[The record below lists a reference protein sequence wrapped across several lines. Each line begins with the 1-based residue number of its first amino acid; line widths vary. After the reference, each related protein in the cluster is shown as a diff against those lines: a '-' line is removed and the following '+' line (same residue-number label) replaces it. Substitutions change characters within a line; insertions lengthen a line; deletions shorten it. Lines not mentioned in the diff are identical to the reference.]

1 MKWYNY
7 LNPKIDNPN
16 TTNKGLLECETLETN
31 NLVVCQKLKFLYFG
45 KFGNYLDFV
54 KHMLKETTLD
64 KRCFYEII
72 FGNKAQKIYFDIE
85 FHIDDSLVSPTTS
98 YEDGQLIL
106 PTVQADESIKYLV
119 NLIKQEIPPLSTN
132 KGHILVFTSHKENKR
147 SYHIVVE
154 KYGFPDHKSNKMF
167 HDKIVSLM
175 PDSWKHIIDHSMYK
189 SSQQFRI
196 VGSCKFESDR
206 YKTLSEELTVNYTGS
221 NGWIPQIDYETSEEK
236 MMLLVEAS
244 LVSNTTSCM
253 ILPKIIDP
261 EEEIKNEERKA
272 RILENGLVFN
282 PLTPDEIKEVMN
294 LCYQKAG
301 LTYGDPSFP
310 YIYKEI
316 IEDNGESSILL
327 LKRRMPSKCRACN
340 RIHEHENPYLIVV
353 GQDRDIYLDCR
364 RNDFGKKT
372 YVGRLGLRPGTERVE
387 PSGNDTISKRFKME
401 NFLESH
407 IIEENF
413 SIETEEQKTD
423 VLINPVVDVS
433 ELTRKL
439 QILSSNLAP
448 KITEKVTKKKE
459 KYNNKFSENIQLNF
473 KF

>member
-7 LNPKIDNPN
+7 LNPKNDNPN
-16 TTNKGLLECETLETN
+16 STNKGLLECETIEGN

-54 KHMLKETTLD
+54 KYMLRETTPD
-64 KRCFYEII
+64 KRCYYEII
-72 FGNKAQKIYFDIE
+72 FGNKSQKIYFDIE
-85 FHIDDSLVSPTTS
+85 FHTSDAISEPTTS

-106 PTVQADESIKYLV
+106 PTNEADESIKYLV
-119 NLIKQEIPPLSTN
+119 NLIKQEIPPLNQN
-132 KGHILVFTSHKENKR
+132 KGHILVFTSHKDTKR

-167 HDKIVSLM
+167 HDKIVALM
-175 PDSWKHIIDHSMYK
+175 PDTWKHIIDHSMYK

-196 VGSCKFESDR
+196 VGSCKFETDR
-206 YKTLSEELTVNYTGS
+206 YKTLSEELTINYTGS
-221 NGWIPQIDYETSEEK
+221 TGWIPQIEYETPEEK

-244 LVSNTTSCM
+244 LVSQTTSCM

-261 EEEIKNEERKA
+261 EEELKLEERKA

-310 YIYKEI
+310 YTYKEI
-316 IEDNGESSILL
+316 VEDNGESSILL
-327 LKRRMPSKCRACN
+327 LKRQMPSKCRACN

-372 YVGRLGLRPGTERVE
+372 YVGRLGLKPGTERIE
-387 PSGNDTISKRFKME
+387 PSGNDSISQRF
-401 NFLESH
+401 NLQSSN
-407 IIEENF
+407 IVEENF
-413 SIETEEQKTD
+413 SVESNFFYSTEIPNIPQ
-423 VLINPVVDVS
+423 VDVAD
-433 ELTRKL
+433 LTRKL
-439 QILSSNLAP
+439 QMLSQNLAP
-448 KITEKVTKKKE
+448 KISEKVAKKKE
-459 KYNNKFSENIQLNF
+459 KSEMKQNDNIILNF